1 MANQGHVI
9 EETVTNNLTPLYIL
23 ENLSPRQVPCGAL
36 LVTFGF
42 NFIVHFLGETGLR
55 GFFQLVAN
63 DGEDAE
69 DHTRKN
75 HICLFFWTNI
85 SVIFAENWHHIV
97 NNGISITPAQ

>member
-1 MANQGHVI
+1 MTI
-9 EETVTNNLTPLYIL
+9 
-23 ENLSPRQVPCGAL
+23 
-36 LVTFGF
+36 GF

-69 DHTRKN
+69 DQTCKN

-85 SVIFAENWHHIV
+85 SIIFSQNWHHIGNKHQPHLSTIG
-97 NNGISITPAQ
+97 NNIMAISLVGIFCFD